1 MGMTRK
7 WEWFSNEND
16 SHLALITFGY
26 KQFVITFGYKQFVIT
41 FGYIR
46 SLITFGYKGSEIRS
60 APKCQCEVVMWCYT
74 SANVKCKCEAY
85 HSFGKLS
92 REIFTLS

>member
-1 MGMTRK
+1 MGMILK

-16 SHLALITFGY
+16 SHLAL
-26 KQFVITFGYKQFVIT
+26 ITFGYKQFVIT